1 MIYLRG
7 LSKEE
12 LLKKVAILLS
22 SIKSDKDTKFALK
35 ADWNEDGMK
44 IEIGLE

>member
-1 MIYLRG
+1 MIHLKG
-7 LSKEE
+7 LSKEKLQE
-12 LLKKVAILLS
+12 KVAILLS
-22 SIKSDKDTKFALK
+22 LIKSDKDTKFGLK

>member
-1 MIYLRG
+1 MIHLEG

-12 LLKKVAILLS
+12 LLKKVEILLS
-22 SIKSDKDTKFALK
+22 SIKSNEDTKFALK

-44 IEIGLE
+44 IEVGLE